1 MVWIPTVGVALKTGI
16 LAVEASDIS
25 GKEPLNPG
33 RDSPAGGTH
42 C

>member
-1 MVWIPTVGVALKTGI
+1 MVWIPTVGVALKT
-16 LAVEASDIS
+16 ASDIS